1 MASSSWLSSY
11 KVSSW
16 KLLRCCFQWPFPM
29 SHFLQRCSHW
39 KVAHIPI
46 NILTHTCTINHN
58 YTQWGK
64 KQKQNENIRK
74 IYQEESGFNR
84 MKQAREADEEG
95 GKWPKYI
102 ISMHKNCRR
111 VKKKIRRIFSQ
122 RKMRNTKQNNQTTTT
137 KPNHVNC
144 QHWSVSALELCLWIP
159 VSLHNCASCLSYMLC
174 LFLCALHHITSFK
187 KELAV

>member
-46 NILTHTCTINHN
+46 NILTHTCSVNQN

-64 KQKQNENIRK
+64 KQKQNENIWE
-74 IYQEESGFNR
+74 IYQQESGFNR
-84 MKQAREADEEG
+84 MKQAREAEEEG

-102 ISMHKNCRR
+102 ISMHKNCQR
-111 VKKKIRRIFSQ
+111 VKKKLEESSLKKKRETLNKTI
-122 RKMRNTKQNNQTTTT
+122 KQQQQNQTRLIASIDQFQLWSCAYGCQYLYIIVPRVFHICYASFYVHYT
-137 KPNHVNC
+137 K
-144 QHWSVSALELCLWIP
+144 
-159 VSLHNCASCLSYMLC
+159 
-174 LFLCALHHITSFK
+174 
-187 KELAV
+187 